1 MKKLGIFSIATL
13 FMAGVAFAGDVT
25 QHEENVK
32 EKTTHSTTVQD
43 DADQTGTQ
51 EHKSTTVERK
61 QKTTT
66 SADMGNGTKK
76 HRKVKVE
83 KKSSY
88 TTTSDDSDAKTP
100 GSTHE
105 YHQSETHHQ
114 DTTVEKK

>member
-13 FMAGVAFAGDVT
+13 FMAGVAVAGDVT
-25 QHEENVK
+25 QHEEKVK

-43 DADQTGTQ
+43 NADHIGAQ
-51 EHKSTTVERK
+51 EHKSMTVEKK

-66 SADMGNGTKK
+66 SNDMGDDTKQQ
-76 HRKVKVE
+76 RKVKVE
-83 KKSSY
+83 KKSSH
-88 TTTSDDSDAKTP
+88 TTTSDDSDGKTP